1 MRPSGFVF
9 VAVLSAAS
17 GAFAQVQPPEPPT
30 PPSVIAPVIAPATV
44 PAPADTPA
52 APAPGSTRARAL
64 EHYERGRASYAVG
77 RYRAAAL
84 ELERAYELD
93 PSGTNLLF
101 NLGAV
106 LERLGQ
112 IDRAIDAYERYRRRV
127 RDPEER
133 RRTARIVTRLR
144 GARVELA
151 DISRRHGNA
160 DGVFWGVAGAAL
172 ASTSVGTLWFATARE
187 GASRAIPI
195 TFTVAGASLFV
206 LAGVLYFAREA
217 PPRRTLYVSAPFD
230 GAGIAAGLVGTF

>member
-1 MRPSGFVF
+1 MRPSGFVC
-9 VAVLSAAS
+9 VAALSVS
-17 GAFAQVQPPEPPT
+17 PSVFAQVQPEPPP
-30 PPSVIAPVIAPATV
+30 PPSV
-44 PAPADTPA
+44 
-52 APAPGSTRARAL
+52 PAPGSTRARAL
-64 EHYERGRASYAVG
+64 EHYERARASYAVG
-77 RYRAAAL
+77 RYRATAL

-127 RDPEER
+127 RDPEEQ

-172 ASTSVGTLWFATARE
+172 ASTSVGTLWLATARE
-187 GASRAIPI
+187 GASRAVPI

-217 PPRRTLYVSAPFD
+217 PPRRTLYVSAPITGD
-230 GAGIAAGLVGTF
+230 GVTAGLAGTF

>member
-1 MRPSGFVF
+1 MRPSGLVF
-9 VAVLSAAS
+9 VAALTAS
-17 GAFAQVQPPEPPT
+17 SRALAQVQPPEPPSS
-30 PPSVIAPVIAPATV
+30 PSVIAP
-44 PAPADTPA
+44 
-52 APAPGSTRARAL
+52 GSPRARAL

-112 IDRAIDAYERYRRRV
+112 IDRAIDAYERYHRRV

-133 RRTARIVTRLR
+133 RRTERIVTRLR

-172 ASTSVGTLWFATARE
+172 ASTSVGTLWLATARE
-187 GASRAIPI
+187 GASRAVPI

-217 PPRRTLYVSAPFD
+217 PPRRTLYVSAPLH
-230 GAGIAAGLVGTF
+230 GAGVTAGLAGTF